1 VGADDVE
8 PGSRAF
14 GCSVGWTVSLPTVL
28 ERVQQLKRA
37 GKLDE
42 AVIALEALLAQ
53 SPDHAIALAQLA
65 DLQLRRRRLE
75 EATAALDRAE
85 AVAGTTRVTAG
96 LRGDL
101 LFRAQRWQEA
111 GRAYQDAVALGER
124 GTHPLLQLARCR
136 FRLKDFDAAK
146 GAVAAALERDPTAAA
161 AWVML
166 GDLAAREG
174 RSDEAEVMFER
185 AHAHAPADEFAYAK
199 LVEARL
205 RRLPPERRDREID
218 VLLKSSGR
226 GNRHLLGVLA
236 RLHSASDDEE
246 SAAEVWR
253 RRAEQHGED
262 LYARKMEGYALRR
275 AGRLDEAAP
284 VLRRCLFADPEDLI
298 LFRTYVHLQRRR
310 GALDEL
316 RLALEELLPH
326 AGSRRG
332 AVYGELR
339 KLPNADRAT

>member
-1 VGADDVE
+1 
-8 PGSRAF
+8 
-14 GCSVGWTVSLPTVL
+14 VSQLTVL
-28 ERVQQLKRA
+28 EQVQQLKRA
-37 GKLDE
+37 GRLDE
-42 AVIALEALLAQ
+42 AVITLEALLART
-53 SPDHAIALAQLA
+53 PDHALALAYLA
-65 DLQLRRRRLE
+65 DLQLRRGRLE
-75 EATAALDRAE
+75 EAAAALDRAE
-85 AVAGTTRVTAG
+85 AAAGTTRLTAG

-101 LFRAQRWQEA
+101 FFRTQRWQDA
-111 GRAYQDAVALGER
+111 ARAYQDAIALGER
-124 GTHPLLQLARCR
+124 GTRPLLQLARCR
-136 FRLKDFDAAK
+136 HRLKDMDGAK
-146 GAVAAALERDPTAAA
+146 GAVAAALERDPADAS

-166 GDLAAREG
+166 GDLAARDG
-174 RSDEAEVMFER
+174 QWDEAEEMFER
-185 AHAHAPADEFAYAK
+185 AHTHAPANEYAYAK

-226 GNRHLLGVLA
+226 GNRHLLGVRA
-236 RLHSASDDEE
+236 RLHSADDDEE
-246 SAAEVWR
+246 RAAQVWR
-253 RRAEQHGED
+253 RRAEQHGND

-284 VLRRCLFADPEDLI
+284 VLRQCLFADPEDLI

-316 RLALEELLPH
+316 RTALEELLPH

-339 KLPNADRAT
+339 KLGTPEQTK

>member
-1 VGADDVE
+1 L
-8 PGSRAF
+8 P
-14 GCSVGWTVSLPTVL
+14 VGWPVSVPTAL

-37 GKLDE
+37 GSLDE
-42 AVIALEALLAQ
+42 AVIELEALLGQA
-53 SPDHAIALAQLA
+53 PDHAIALTQLA
-65 DLQLRRRRLE
+65 DLQLRRGRIE
-75 EATAALDRAE
+75 EAAGALDRAE
-85 AVAGTTRVTAG
+85 AVAGITRVTAG
-96 LRGDL
+96 LRGDV
-101 LFRAQRWQEA
+101 LFRMQRWQEA
-111 GRAYQDAVALGER
+111 ARAYQDAVALGDR
-124 GTHPLLQLARCR
+124 GTRSLLQLARCR
-136 FRLKDFDAAK
+136 FRLKDLDGAR
-146 GAVAAALERDPTAAA
+146 GAVAAALERDPTVAA

-174 RSDEAEVMFER
+174 RLDEAETMFER
-185 AHAHAPADEFAYAK
+185 AHEHAPADEFAYAK

-205 RRLPPERRDREID
+205 LRLPPDRRAREID

-236 RLHSASDDEE
+236 RLHSALDDEE
-246 SAAEVWR
+246 RAADVWR
-253 RRAEQHGED
+253 RRAEQHGDD

-284 VLRRCLFADPEDLI
+284 ILRRCLLADPEDLI

-310 GALDEL
+310 NALDEL
-316 RLALEELLPH
+316 RQALEELLPH

-339 KLPNADRAT
+339 KLGTPEQKV